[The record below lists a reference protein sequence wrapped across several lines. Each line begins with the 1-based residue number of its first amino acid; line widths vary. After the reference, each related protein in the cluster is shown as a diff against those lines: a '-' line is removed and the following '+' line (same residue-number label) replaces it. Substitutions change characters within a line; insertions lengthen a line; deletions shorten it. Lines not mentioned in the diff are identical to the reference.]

1 MRTMAASMA
10 IERSSWITSVKVS
23 VKAHYVLTF
32 FVHFLKDRG
41 REYDPV
47 DFANKRLIDPDNGIV
62 PELLLGGRL
71 LPSGRIIPHLEQVV
85 PLEHETL
92 DIFGAGL
99 IINLQELFDLFDSQL
114 VPLQGFVVEE
124 HDQGHLDG
132 AQHEIVV
139 TAREFGTD
147 SGTAQGIAPFEQSVV
162 VLRLIVV
169 LEMAHAGLKL
179 SWHLHLLE
187 CLVSRPVARGQNS
200 NLEVK
205 IWSLLLFL

>member
-1 MRTMAASMA
+1 MAASMA
-10 IERSSWITSVKVS
+10 IERSSWITSIKVG
-23 VKAHYVLTF
+23 VKARHVLTF
-32 FVHFLKDRG
+32 FVHFLKDWRG
-41 REYDPV
+41 EYDPV
-47 DFANKRLIDPDNGIV
+47 DFANKSLIDPDDCIV
-62 PELLLGGRL
+62 LELLLGGRL
-71 LPSGRIIPHLEQVV
+71 LPSSRIIPHLEQVV

-92 DIFGAGL
+92 DILGTGL
-99 IINLQELFDLFDSQL
+99 IINLHEFFDLFDGQL
-114 VPLQGFVVEE
+114 VALQGFVVEK

-139 TAREFGTD
+139 TGREFGTD
-147 SGTAQGIAPFEQSVV
+147 SGTSQGITPFQQPVI
-162 VLRLIVV
+162 VLRLIVI
-169 LEMAHAGLKL
+169 LEMAHPGVKL